1 MDMKK
6 IVLTLVAATEE
17 GQKFIL
23 LLSEALMKFGAP
35 SHRIESQLNSVGTLL
50 GIKTQVFHM
59 PGVTIVSFENHR
71 TNPPSSDT
79 YFVKSS
85 TKIDLGRLHD
95 VHALYKGVVHYEKRA
110 DDASKELKALLKKSP
125 IYG

>member
-1 MDMKK
+1 
-6 IVLTLVAATEE
+6 VLTLGAATEE

-35 SHRIESQLNSVGTLL
+35 SHRIESQLNSVGSLL

-95 VHALYKGVVHYEKRA
+95 VHVIYKGVVHYEKRA
-110 DDASKELKALLKKSP
+110 DDASKELKALLKKKP